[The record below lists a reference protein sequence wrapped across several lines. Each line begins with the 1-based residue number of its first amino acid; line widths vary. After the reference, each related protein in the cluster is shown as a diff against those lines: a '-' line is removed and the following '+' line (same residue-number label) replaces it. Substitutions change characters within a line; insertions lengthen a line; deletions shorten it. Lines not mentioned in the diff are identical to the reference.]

1 MRVVFESIP
10 DGKKVI
16 KNSIE
21 ECLNEY
27 EESLYK
33 TALQF
38 NSPITIGKTIAYAE
52 PCPYCREDNEGTVVG
67 LNMFKLNDTTI
78 ESYINGNTLDLAVVN
93 IPEEFDEFFD
103 VDSTVINFCPMCGRR
118 LEKE

>member
-1 MRVVFESIP
+1 
-10 DGKKVI
+10 
-16 KNSIE
+16 
-21 ECLNEY
+21 
-27 EESLYK
+27 
-33 TALQF
+33 
-38 NSPITIGKTIAYAE
+38 
-52 PCPYCREDNEGTVVG
+52 
-67 LNMFKLNDTTI
+67 MFKLNDTTI